1 MTNISFSGA
10 PFYFFAGLSG
20 VPWQSSL
27 TAQSSIVPF
36 AAKVTASIEGRDAHQ
51 FGGLTVTAWRPYTQF
66 VPAPPSGELPVGKA
80 ARIRAGSV
88 VTLFEMTGMAAS
100 DGAPTTPLLV
110 DAGGYVEISASANP
124 APPGV
129 HQGDPGNRFVANIAV
144 TGIAVTGTNWNPN
157 SLGLV
162 LNVVDDE
169 LILNLQ
175 FGELIADP
183 PNRANWR
190 PFPAAAFQ
198 AGESQTQIA
207 WFPTNP
213 PSLYPPSPDDY
224 PIEFVAG
231 NSAGGSGVLV
241 PDQLFLYPPGLVA
254 VWTKPSDAVQ
264 GWMAVGTV
272 TAYLPA
278 PSVQDQSFSVLQS
291 LYNGNLLSQSSAVV
305 YSITA
310 TTPVLPQDPF

>member
-1 MTNISFSGA
+1 
-10 PFYFFAGLSG
+10 
-20 VPWQSSL
+20 
-27 TAQSSIVPF
+27 
-36 AAKVTASIEGRDAHQ
+36 
-51 FGGLTVTAWRPYTQF
+51 
-66 VPAPPSGELPVGKA
+66 
-80 ARIRAGSV
+80 
-88 VTLFEMTGMAAS
+88 MTGMSAS

-110 DAGGYVEISASANP
+110 DAGGYVEISASAYP

-129 HQGDPGNRFVANIAV
+129 YQGDPGNRFVANIAV

-175 FGELIADP
+175 FGEFIADP
-183 PNRANWR
+183 PNFANWR
-190 PFPAAAFQ
+190 PFPAGAFQ
-198 AGESQTQIA
+198 AGESSTQIA

-241 PDQLFLYPPGLVA
+241 PGQLFLSPPGLVA
-254 VWTKPSDAVQ
+254 LWTKPSDAVPTDPAEKS
-264 GWMAVGTV
+264 WMAVATV
-272 TAYLPA
+272 NAYLYA
-278 PSVQDQSFSVLQS
+278 LGVENQSFSVLQS
-291 LYNGNLLSQSSAVV
+291 LYNGGLVSQSNTVG

-310 TTPVLPQDPF
+310 TTPVLPQGP